1 MNKPFKINY
10 NGFKLKVRL
19 MEDSEVINEK
29 TLQYLRRD
37 HQHPTIEQLKQ
48 AKWYPSG
55 CVGDKVYEHPDRVY
69 VVVLSEFYQGESTQ
83 QYQF

>member
-19 MEDSEVINEK
+19 MEDNEVINEK
-29 TLQYLRRD
+29 TLQCLRREIMY
-37 HQHPTIEQLKQ
+37 PTPEQLKN
-48 AKWYPSG
+48 AKWYPSH
-55 CVGDKVYEHPDRVY
+55 CVGDKVYEHPERVY
-69 VVVLSEFYQGESTQ
+69 IVVLSEFYQGESTP